1 MTDQSGTDPSGGA
14 PSAVRAQIRA
24 GKLSRPTSGVAPG
37 YVQANIAILP
47 ASHAFEFLLFCQR
60 NPIPC
65 PLLAVSDVGSF
76 RLPELGDDIDI
87 RSDVGRY
94 RILKDGV
101 PSEDLDDITHLWNDE
116 FVVFAL
122 GCSFSFEEALLR
134 EGLTLHHHTH
144 KTGVAMYLT
153 NIPTR
158 PAGRFSCTTV
168 VSMRAF
174 DPADAI
180 TAIKVTSRFPRVHGA
195 PIHIAQPEM
204 IGISDIHET
213 YGGFA
218 AHIGEKQLPLFW
230 ACGVTAQ
237 RAIEHAR
244 PPIAI
249 VHSPGYMLVTD
260 VLNTALEN

>member
-1 MTDQSGTDPSGGA
+1 MIDSQNDS
-14 PSAVRAQIRA
+14 PSAARAKIRA

-47 ASHAFEFLLFCQR
+47 SKYAFDFLLFCQR
-60 NPIPC
+60 NPTPC

-76 RLPELGDDIDI
+76 RLPDLGDDIDI
-87 RSDVGRY
+87 RSDLGRY

-101 PSEDLDDITHLWNDE
+101 PSEEVDDIQHLWNDD

-153 NIPTR
+153 NIPTKS
-158 PAGRFSCTTV
+158 AGRFSGNTV

-195 PIHIAQPEM
+195 PIHIGMPKM
-204 IGISDIHET
+204 IGISDIRET
-213 YGGFA
+213 FGGFD
-218 AHIGEKQLPLFW
+218 AHIEEDQLPLFW

-237 RAIEHAR
+237 LAIEHAA

-260 VLNTALEN
+260 VLNTSLEN